1 MDRWKID
8 ELKNIGDIDFAI
20 AILDERKRKV
30 SPYSPLAVK
39 ISQAQRTLRNLK
51 EGEQKNGTENR

>member
-8 ELKNIGDIDFAI
+8 ELRNIGDIDFAI

-39 ISQAQRTLRNLK
+39 ISQTQKTLRNLK
-51 EGEQKNGTENR
+51 EGEQNNGAKN